1 MRFPETT
8 FDVDTSEVICER
20 VTEEHPGS
28 RISGPREPFSVS
40 FGVFNGCVCGPSH
53 HSACA
58 DLDRTL
64 QNPPRRSDTLRGQ
77 AVLKRDYRR
86 RRRTGGILDHVSREG
101 TAAERLPGRRAARE
115 REGSAATV
123 YCDGANT
130 GGGVA
135 AESGIDDRCTAACST
150 PSVAHLAIP
159 RRHRF
164 SSSSPAHLLEMVG
177 LLDLPP
183 ELLGPILEFACD
195 AAPSLATSTAPL
207 VLTHRCLAPLAVPIL
222 WRNVTVRDT
231 AQIERLLHSRAF
243 PTRARLI
250 RSLAFIPRD
259 VDGSARGGVGRGIG
273 TSDTVDGQAAM
284 ELLAALKDEWRERQ
298 QRGGPAEGIRSLDI
312 ASVGWLGPDVL
323 EGEWLSSALSYLPF
337 AQDNDGLTSLPAD
350 LRELVVGVS
359 LRLPTSRTLPFT
371 FSFRL
376 ESLTLHNNHWESLP
390 HDLLTAI
397 LRTGRPAAPGQGL
410 KHLDLSATY
419 DVTGLSRTLSQRL
432 ARKAENDEAN
442 GHVVISGLTSL
453 RLPPLETQDHHG
465 FALAILVFCM
475 PNLVGEP
482 KGACPRQKLR
492 YLELPPLAAAT
503 SGAYDALWAVV
514 CDLSLGSAASTR
526 AGEKS
531 DGLEE
536 VALRG
541 WATGSLVETAKAVLA
556 AAGLDGGNSPM
567 RTTSLKRLRFT
578 RLLAPEEL
586 GKLPGP
592 GGKEVLELADQAGVE
607 VVCGPRLDYPLQ

>member
-1 MRFPETT
+1 
-8 FDVDTSEVICER
+8 
-20 VTEEHPGS
+20 
-28 RISGPREPFSVS
+28 
-40 FGVFNGCVCGPSH
+40 
-53 HSACA
+53 
-58 DLDRTL
+58 
-64 QNPPRRSDTLRGQ
+64 
-77 AVLKRDYRR
+77 
-86 RRRTGGILDHVSREG
+86 
-101 TAAERLPGRRAARE
+101 
-115 REGSAATV
+115 
-123 YCDGANT
+123 
-130 GGGVA
+130 
-135 AESGIDDRCTAACST
+135 
-150 PSVAHLAIP
+150 
-159 RRHRF
+159 
-164 SSSSPAHLLEMVG
+164 MVG

-323 EGEWLSSALSYLPF
+323 EGEWLS
-337 AQDNDGLTSLPAD
+337 N

-432 ARKAENDEAN
+432 ARKAENDEAT